1 MSNFPFNLH
10 IILLHLKHKYK
21 KFFSNQIKSNDF
33 NEFFSNNPY
42 LKHVSKSF
50 KKSAKIDKLEDNS
63 KAVEQLLKN
72 ATEYF
77 EVEDIMK
84 KKSPR
89 KESVPKKEHDEMD
102 SHLTKE
108 YISLG
113 EAALADELYKR
124 MIAQERPDISDRE
137 KDLRKQLTSY
147 QAKYMIMDNDFK
159 EVRQKNLELLS
170 HNKML
175 SKRIENLLE
184 ELDELTKV
192 ILFRG
197 QLLWVI

>member
-1 MSNFPFNLH
+1 MKS
-10 IILLHLKHKYK
+10 HLKKY
-21 KFFSNQIKSNDF
+21 SNQIKSNDF
-33 NEFFSNNPY
+33 NDFFANNPY
-42 LKHVSKSF
+42 LKHLSKSF
-50 KKSAKIDKLEDNS
+50 KKTAKIDKLEDNS

-89 KESVPKKEHDEMD
+89 KESVAKKDHDD
-102 SHLTKE
+102 VDANLTKE
-108 YISLG
+108 YVSLG
-113 EAALADELYKR
+113 ETALADELYKR
-124 MIAQERPDISDRE
+124 MIAQERPDISERE
-137 KDLRKQLTSY
+137 KDLRKQLTTY
-147 QAKYMIMDNDFK
+147 QAKFMIMDNDFK
-159 EVRQKNLELLS
+159 EVRQKNLELVS

-192 ILFRG
+192 IFFILKKK
-197 QLLWVI
+197 